1 MKGAEN
7 DRNFFIMWTFLILM
21 KSLNFTN
28 IKWSHLICSR
38 TKLTTSA
45 NKRHGIDSD
54 PLDLL
59 ILGNAY
65 HSTTHSL
72 AYLEKFWSNEK
83 RYIKRKEEGTQGMTP
98 TVVL

>member
-7 DRNFFIMWTFLILM
+7 DGNFFIMRTFLILM

-28 IKWSHLICSR
+28 IKWSHLIYSR
-38 TKLTTSA
+38 IKLTTSA

-54 PLDLL
+54 PLGLM

-65 HSTTHSL
+65 HSTTHRRENDMKDCL
-72 AYLEKFWSNEK
+72 Y
-83 RYIKRKEEGTQGMTP
+83 
-98 TVVL
+98 